1 MLAGL
6 EVVHFLIGFIDQVV
20 HGGDVR
26 LKAGA
31 ADADLDLIG
40 LAGGGVG
47 GVQLSLDGDDQ
58 GAHLHAVA
66 AAGDAEF
73 IAAVARQHANPSL
86 RTLQRLAAGMGMK
99 VKIEFVPASAK

>member
-6 EVVHFLIGFIDQVV
+6 EVVHFPVGFIDQVV

-31 ADADLDLIG
+31 SDADLDLIE

-47 GVQLSLDGDDQ
+47 GIQLSLDGGDQ
-58 GAHLHAVA
+58 GV
-66 AAGDAEF
+66 
-73 IAAVARQHANPSL
+73 RQL
-86 RTLQRLAAGMGMK
+86 
-99 VKIEFVPASAK
+99 

>member
-47 GVQLSLDGDDQ
+47 GVQLKAILFLCSVTFLK
-58 GAHLHAVA
+58 
-66 AAGDAEF
+66 
-73 IAAVARQHANPSL
+73 ARA
-86 RTLQRLAAGMGMK
+86 
-99 VKIEFVPASAK
+99 FVSCPLSMVQKH